1 MRLVAR
7 YGPPVAWMGVI
18 AFLSSDLFAAEQT
31 GTWLLPLL
39 HHLLPA
45 ADPALL
51 EGVHAAIRKL
61 AHLVEYGILAA
72 LWRRALAPSPRA
84 GAGAVGLATLYAAL
98 DEARQ
103 GLAPSR
109 TPSVLDVVIDAAGAL
124 LAVACLEGRG
134 SLARLGLAL
143 GRGAAIALALASLAA
158 AALDWSVGLE
168 VGDLLVAALGG
179 GAAAWALARLEARVR
194 RRS

>member
-1 MRLVAR
+1 MHPLAR

-31 GTWLLPLL
+31 GAWLLPLL
-39 HHLLPA
+39 QHLLPG

-51 EGVHAAIRKL
+51 PGVHAAIRKL
-61 AHLVEYGILAA
+61 GHLVEYGILAA

-84 GAGAVGLATLYAAL
+84 GAGALGLATLYAAL
-98 DEARQ
+98 DEARR
-103 GLAPSR
+103 GLTVSR
-109 TPSVLDVVIDAAGAL
+109 TPSVLDVVIDGAGAL

-134 SLARLGLAL
+134 TLARVGLVL
-143 GRGAAIALALASLAA
+143 GRGVAIALALASLAA
-158 AALDWSVGLE
+158 AALDWSLGFE
-168 VGDLLVAALGG
+168 VRDLLVAALGG
-179 GAAAWALARLEARVR
+179 VAGAWALARLEARVR